1 MENRDFF
8 QPDLV
13 EKMIIVDISPVNV
26 PRDFDYMKNII
37 QHMIDIKV
45 PSDKSLGQG
54 RIIAEKQL
62 IDLVGRG
69 TVDFIML
76 NLKKMPNGE

>member
-1 MENRDFF
+1 MFF

-13 EKMIIVDISPVNV
+13 EKMIVVDISPVNV
-26 PRDFDYMKNII
+26 PRDFDHMKTIM

-45 PSDKSLGQG
+45 PSDKSLALG
-54 RIIAEKQL
+54 RMIAEKQL
-62 IDLVGRG
+62 IELVGKG

-76 NLKKMPNGE
+76 NLKKMPSGE